1 MEYLMKDKTTKNF
14 QESVNADWKKWA
26 EKYFPVEEKL
36 KNWEVEL
43 MWVLKD
49 NR

>member
-1 MEYLMKDKTTKNF
+1 MKDNTSIKF
-14 QESVNADWKKWA
+14 QESVNADWKRWA

-36 KNWEVEL
+36 QNWEVEL
-43 MWVLKD
+43 LWVLKD